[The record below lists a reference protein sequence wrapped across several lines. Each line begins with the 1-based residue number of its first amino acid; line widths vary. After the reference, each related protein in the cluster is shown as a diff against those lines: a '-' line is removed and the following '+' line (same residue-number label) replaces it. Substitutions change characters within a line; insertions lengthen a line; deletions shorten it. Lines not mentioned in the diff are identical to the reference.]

1 MISKKSLLAVAV
13 ALSLPALAMA
23 QNSARSGFTPDL
35 RAAAPSSVFAPN
47 ATITEGFDVVAGT
60 PPCPTG
66 WVCQNNSAPLGTSNW
81 FQGNTAVFS
90 AQAGAANAYIG
101 ANFNN
106 TAGAGD
112 ISNWLISP
120 LVQFGT
126 GAELRFWARVNTGPT
141 DYADRLE
148 IRASSTG
155 TATGASAA
163 STGDFSVLLGTINP
177 SLSIA
182 SGTCVTPA
190 AAPNAGGFP
199 EDWCEYRLTTTDG
212 LPLTGAGYIGFR
224 YNVTNGGPSG
234 SNSNFMGIDTFSFV
248 EGTAAPTG
256 PARAVPALGSLS
268 QLLMLLGVLGA
279 GLVGVN
285 MVSRRS

>member
-35 RAAAPSSVFAPN
+35 RAATPSSVFAPN

-81 FQGNTAVFS
+81 FQGNPAVFS
-90 AQAGAANAYIG
+90 AQAGAATAYIG

-112 ISNWLISP
+112 ISNWLVSP
-120 LVQFGT
+120 LVQFGP
-126 GAELRFWARVNTGPT
+126 GSELRFWARVNIGSA
-141 DYADRLE
+141 YADRLE

-155 TATGASAA
+155 TATGASAT
-163 STGDFSVLLGTINP
+163 STGDFSILLGTINP
-177 SLSIA
+177 GLA
-182 SGTCVTPA
+182 TAGTCTTPA
-190 AAPNAGGFP
+190 TAPGAGAFP
-199 EDWCEYRLTTTDG
+199 EDWCEFRLTNAEG
-212 LPLTGAGYIGFR
+212 LPLTGSGHIAFR
-224 YNVTNGGPSG
+224 YNVTNGGPTG
-234 SNSNFMGIDTFSFV
+234 ANSNFIGIDTFSFV
-248 EGTAAPTG
+248 EGTAAPVG
-256 PARAVPALGSLS
+256 AARAVPALGSLS

-285 MVSRRS
+285 LVSRRS